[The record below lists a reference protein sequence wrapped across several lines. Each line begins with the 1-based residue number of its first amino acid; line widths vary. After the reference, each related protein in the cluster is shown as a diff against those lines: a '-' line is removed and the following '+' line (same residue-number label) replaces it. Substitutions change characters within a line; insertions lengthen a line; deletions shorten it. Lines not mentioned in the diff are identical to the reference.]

1 MMIVA
6 NLGIVIT
13 SFQIKSRRRGIFSLW
28 DILCVARVFV
38 CLFGDESS
46 VACIR
51 FNLNRHSLLMNAP
64 SQPFFRVSGENDRMI
79 NVLANLQTV
88 S

>member
-13 SFQIKSRRRGIFSLW
+13 SFQIKSRRGGIFSLW
-28 DILCVARVFV
+28 DMLCVTRVFV